1 MTLPILNIDIFL
13 FRSGRVIQFE
23 KEDNRKALRASIST
37 DGKLRLGKTL
47 CNVLPP
53 YIRVGFDS
61 KFKILAIA
69 DGHGTGIGRPHCG
82 IMPAQ
87 ALSAQIAS
95 TGLRFP
101 LSFRLSHDERTGYF
115 LGRIIPR

>member
-1 MTLPILNIDIFL
+1 MCHNGFWHKMTLPILNIDIFL
-13 FRSGRVIQFE
+13 FRSGRVIH
-23 KEDNRKALRASIST
+23 ST

-82 IMPAQ
+82 IMPA
-87 ALSAQIAS
+87 
-95 TGLRFP
+95 
-101 LSFRLSHDERTGYF
+101 
-115 LGRIIPR
+115 

>member
-1 MTLPILNIDIFL
+1 MVHTKYNFKW
-13 FRSGRVIQFE
+13 FE
-23 KEDNRKALRASIST
+23 KEDNRRALRASIST
-37 DGKLRLGKTL
+37 DGKLRLGKPL

-82 IMPAQ
+82 IMSVQ

-101 LSFRLSHDERTGYF
+101 LSFRLSRDERTGYF
-115 LGRIIPR
+115 PVSYTHLTLPTRTVV